1 MSDATSDAQREHI
14 KRMVEHLF
22 EGLFAQEMTGPD
34 EAGKSGANYAFER
47 ALAREAER
55 KARPKRRTAT
65 KKAET

>member
-1 MSDATSDAQREHI
+1 MSDVTRDAQRAHI

-34 EAGKSGANYAFER
+34 EAGKSGADYAFER

-55 KARPKRRTAT
+55 KARTKRRTTA